1 MAVATLKHEVDA
13 RMDDPP
19 ASNVPERWCDLL
31 SGQSHFKRSMGSC
44 LWGHLLIRVLRGDA
58 LLATARRRRAPE
70 VAAHCKDCH
79 SALDEYLRELA
90 PHPRVLSDRR
100 AFLLTKLQVATYAVD
115 QRVGG
120 GSELFVVTPARLHRP
135 T

>member
-1 MAVATLKHEVDA
+1 
-13 RMDDPP
+13 
-19 ASNVPERWCDLL
+19 
-31 SGQSHFKRSMGSC
+31 MGSC

-58 LLATARRRRAPE
+58 LLLWHAAGVHRRWPPTAT
-70 VAAHCKDCH
+70 DCH

-100 AFLLTKLQVATYAVD
+100 TFLLSKLQVGTYAVG
-115 QRVGG
+115 QRSGG

>member
-1 MAVATLKHEVDA
+1 MAVATLRHEVDA

-58 LLATARRRRAPE
+58 LLLWHAAGVYRRWPPTSGHLRCGPACWRPAVNCSLLRHGYGCVVRRKKAAT
-70 VAAHCKDCH
+70 
-79 SALDEYLRELA
+79 
-90 PHPRVLSDRR
+90 
-100 AFLLTKLQVATYAVD
+100 LLTSLSGLNDK
-115 QRVGG
+115 
-120 GSELFVVTPARLHRP
+120 P
-135 T
+135 